1 MKPRD
6 IKIIQSVLEVI
17 KEPIKVTEIYHKAK
31 ELFEKGEIT
40 NMFDCG
46 GETPHQSVS
55 SYIYTALN
63 KGEEL
68 PFLKAQE
75 KPVLIALK
83 DAPKEPVL
91 SAEKISTPSVKIAH
105 ERDLHP
111 FLTYMAINN
120 ENLKCYTKTIFHEE
134 SSKSIKGMD
143 RWLYPD
149 MVGVRF
155 LHAEWSNENL
165 IAFSKKFDTL
175 PVKLVSFELK
185 KEISVHNC
193 RECYFQ
199 AISNSSWANE
209 GYLVGHHVD
218 THNLKLMDLLKRLHA
233 SFGIGVIDLRT
244 NEDKSAILLNAKYKE
259 KIDYTMAQE
268 LSDKNKKFSG
278 FLKSVVDY
286 DPDFPNRYKDEFDEV
301 KKKEE
306 LYPITHNFLFK
317 NALSGFVRAFQKPQ
331 IKR

>member
-6 IKIIQSVLEVI
+6 IEIVQSVLEII

-31 ELFEKGEIT
+31 ELFEKGEIE

-55 SYIYTALN
+55 ASIYTALN

-68 PFLKAQE
+68 PFKKVQE
-75 KPVLIALK
+75 KPTLIALK
-83 DAPKEPVL
+83 SAAKELGLNAQKPSV
-91 SAEKISTPSVKIAH
+91 PSVKIAH

-134 SSKSIKGMD
+134 SVKSPKGMD

-175 PVKLVSFELK
+175 PVK
-185 KEISVHNC
+185 
-193 RECYFQ
+193 
-199 AISNSSWANE
+199 A
-209 GYLVGHHVD
+209 
-218 THNLKLMDLLKRLHA
+218 
-233 SFGIGVIDLRT
+233 
-244 NEDKSAILLNAKYKE
+244 LN
-259 KIDYTMAQE
+259 
-268 LSDKNKKFSG
+268 
-278 FLKSVVDY
+278 
-286 DPDFPNRYKDEFDEV
+286 
-301 KKKEE
+301 
-306 LYPITHNFLFK
+306 
-317 NALSGFVRAFQKPQ
+317 
-331 IKR
+331 

>member
-6 IKIIQSVLEVI
+6 IQIIQSVLEAI
-17 KEPIKVTEIYHKAK
+17 KEPIKVTEIYDKAK
-31 ELFEKGEIT
+31 ELFEKGEIE
-40 NMFDCG
+40 NMFDYG
-46 GETPHQSVS
+46 GKTPDQTAS

-68 PFLKAQE
+68 PFCKVQE
-75 KPVLIALK
+75 KPTTLIALK
-83 DAPKEPVL
+83 GAARELVL
-91 SAEKISTPSVKIAH
+91 NAEKPSAPSVKIAH

-155 LHAEWSNENL
+155 LHAELSNENL

-175 PVKLVSFELK
+175 PIKLVSFELK
-185 KEISVHNC
+185 REISVNNC

-209 GYLVGHHVD
+209 GYLVGCHID
-218 THNLKLMDLLKRLHA
+218 THNPKLMDLLKRLHG

-244 NEDKSAILLNAKYKE
+244 DEDKSVILLNAKYKE
-259 KIDYTMAQE
+259 KIDYSVALE
-268 LSDKNKKFSG
+268 LSEKNEKFSA

-286 DPDFPNRYKDEFDEV
+286 DPKTPERFKNEFDGI

-306 LYPITHNFLFK
+306 LYPN
-317 NALSGFVRAFQKPQ
+317 S
-331 IKR
+331 

>member
-6 IKIIQSVLEVI
+6 IEIIQSILEI
-17 KEPIKVTEIYHKAK
+17 TGPIKVTEIYDKAK

-40 NMFDCG
+40 KMFDYG
-46 GETPHQSVS
+46 GNTPDRSVS
-55 SYIYTALN
+55 TFIYTALS
-63 KGEEL
+63 KGEKL
-68 PFLKAQE
+68 PFLKTQE

-83 DAPKEPVL
+83 GVAKEPVL
-91 SAEKISTPSVKIAH
+91 NTQKPSAPSVKIVH
-105 ERDLHP
+105 ERDLHS
-111 FLTYMAINN
+111 FLTYMAFHN

-134 SSKSIKGMD
+134 SSKSPKGMD

-185 KEISVHNC
+185 KEISVNNC

-209 GYLVGHHVD
+209 GYLVGRHID
-218 THNLKLMDLLKRLHA
+218 THNPQLMDLLKRLHA

-244 NEDKSAILLNAKYKE
+244 DENKSAILLNAKYKE
-259 KIDYTMAQE
+259 KIDYTVALE

-286 DPDFPNRYKDEFDEV
+286 DPAHSYRYKDEFDEI

-306 LYPITHNFLFK
+306 LYPNSS
-317 NALSGFVRAFQKPQ
+317 LSF
-331 IKR
+331 

>member
-6 IKIIQSVLEVI
+6 IEIVQSVLEII
-17 KEPIKVTEIYHKAK
+17 KEPIKVTEIYDKAK
-31 ELFEKGEIT
+31 ELFEEGKIE
-40 NMFDCG
+40 NMFDYG

-55 SYIYTALN
+55 AFIYTALN

-68 PFLKAQE
+68 PFCKVQE

-83 DAPKEPVL
+83 GAAKELVL
-91 SAEKISTPSVKIAH
+91 NTQKPSAPSVKIAH
-105 ERDLHP
+105 ERGLHP

-134 SSKSIKGMD
+134 SSRSIKGMD

-155 LHAEWSNENL
+155 LHAELSNENL

-185 KEISVHNC
+185 REISVHNC

-209 GYLVGHHVD
+209 GYLVGHHID
-218 THNLKLMDLLKRLHA
+218 THNPKLMDLLKRLHA

-244 NEDKSAILLNAKYKE
+244 DEDKSAILLNAKYKE
-259 KIDYTMAQE
+259 KIDYTVALE
-268 LSDKNKKFSG
+268 LSEKNEKFST

-286 DPDFPNRYKDEFDEV
+286 DPNHQHRYKDEFDEV
-301 KKKEE
+301 KKKEK
-306 LYPITHNFLFK
+306 LYPNPS
-317 NALSGFVRAFQKPQ
+317 LSF
-331 IKR
+331 

>member
-1 MKPRD
+1 MKPQD
-6 IKIIQSVLEVI
+6 IEIVQSVLEI
-17 KEPIKVTEIYHKAK
+17 TGPISPTEVYDKAK

-46 GETPHQSVS
+46 GNTPHQSVS
-55 SYIYTALN
+55 ASIYTALN

-83 DAPKEPVL
+83 GAAKEPVL
-91 SAEKISTPSVKIAH
+91 NAEKISTPNAKIAHNKIAH

-134 SSKSIKGMD
+134 SLKSPKGMD

-155 LHAEWSNENL
+155 LHAELSNENL

-209 GYLVGHHVD
+209 GYLVGRHVD
-218 THNLKLMDLLKRLHA
+218 THNPQLMDLLKRLHA

-259 KIDYTMAQE
+259 KIDYTVALE
-268 LSDKNKKFSG
+268 LSEKNEKFSG

-286 DPDFPNRYKDEFDEV
+286 DPNHQHRYKDEFDEV

-306 LYPITHNFLFK
+306 LYPNPS
-317 NALSGFVRAFQKPQ
+317 LSF
-331 IKR
+331 

>member
-6 IKIIQSVLEVI
+6 IRIIQSVLEII
-17 KEPIKVTEIYHKAK
+17 KEPIKVTEIYDKAK
-31 ELFEKGEIT
+31 ELFERGEIT
-40 NMFDCG
+40 KMFDCG
-46 GETPHQSVS
+46 GNTPHQSVS

-68 PFLKAQE
+68 PFFKVQE
-75 KPVLIALK
+75 KPALIALK
-83 DAPKEPVL
+83 SAAKEPVL
-91 SAEKISTPSVKIAH
+91 NTQKPSAPSAPSVKIAHNKIMH

-199 AISNSSWANE
+199 AISNSSNE
-209 GYLVGHHVD
+209 GYLVGRHID
-218 THNLKLMDLLKRLHA
+218 THNPQLMDLLKRLHA
-233 SFGIGVIDLRT
+233 SFGIGVIDLRA
-244 NEDKSAILLNAKYKE
+244 NEDKSTILLNAKYKE
-259 KIDYTMAQE
+259 KIDYTVALE
-268 LSDKNKKFSG
+268 LSAKNEKFSG

-286 DPDFPNRYKDEFDEV
+286 DPAHSYRYKDEFDEI

-306 LYPITHNFLFK
+306 LYPN
-317 NALSGFVRAFQKPQ
+317 P
-331 IKR
+331 

>member
-1 MKPRD
+1 MKPQD
-6 IKIIQSVLEVI
+6 VEIVQSVLEI
-17 KEPIKVTEIYHKAK
+17 TGPISPTEVYNKAK
-31 ELFEKGEIT
+31 ELFEKGEII

-46 GETPHQSVS
+46 GKTPHQSVS
-55 SYIYTALN
+55 AYIYTALN

-68 PFLKAQE
+68 PFFKVQE
-75 KPVLIALK
+75 KPALIALK
-83 DAPKEPVL
+83 STMNEPVL
-91 SAEKISTPSVKIAH
+91 NTQKPSVPSVEIAH

-111 FLTYMAINN
+111 FLTYMAFHN

-199 AISNSSWANE
+199 AISNSSNE
-209 GYLVGHHVD
+209 GYLVGRHID
-218 THNLKLMDLLKRLHA
+218 THNPQLMDLLKRLHA

-244 NEDKSAILLNAKYKE
+244 DENKSAILLNAKYKE
-259 KIDYTMAQE
+259 KIDYTVALE
-268 LSDKNKKFSG
+268 LSAKNEKFSG

-286 DPDFPNRYKDEFDEV
+286 DPDYQHRYKDEFDEV

-306 LYPITHNFLFK
+306 LYPNPS
-317 NALSGFVRAFQKPQ
+317 LSF
-331 IKR
+331 

>member
-6 IKIIQSVLEVI
+6 VEIVQSVLEI
-17 KEPIKVTEIYHKAK
+17 TGSINPTEVYDKAK

-40 NMFDCG
+40 NMFDHG
-46 GETPHQSVS
+46 GNTPHQSVS
-55 SYIYTALN
+55 ASIYTALN

-83 DAPKEPVL
+83 DAAKEPVL
-91 SAEKISTPSVKIAH
+91 NMEKPSAPSVKIAHNKIAHNKIAH

-111 FLTYMAINN
+111 FLTYMAIHN

-134 SSKSIKGMD
+134 SVKSPKGMD

-155 LHAEWSNENL
+155 LHAELSNENL

-185 KEISVHNC
+185 KEISVNNC

-209 GYLVGHHVD
+209 GYLVGRHID
-218 THNLKLMDLLKRLHA
+218 THNPQLMDLLKRLHA

-244 NEDKSAILLNAKYKE
+244 NENKSAILLNAKYKE
-259 KIDYTMAQE
+259 KIDYTVALE
-268 LSDKNKKFSG
+268 LSDKNPKFSG

-301 KKKEE
+301 KKKEK
-306 LYPITHNFLFK
+306 LYPN
-317 NALSGFVRAFQKPQ
+317 S
-331 IKR
+331 

>member
-1 MKPRD
+1 MKPQD
-6 IKIIQSVLEVI
+6 IGIIQSVLEVI
-17 KEPIKVTEIYHKAK
+17 KEPIKVTEIYDKAQ

-40 NMFDCG
+40 KMFDCG
-46 GETPHQSVS
+46 GKTPHQSVS
-55 SYIYTALN
+55 AYIYTALN

-68 PFLKAQE
+68 PFFKVQE
-75 KPVLIALK
+75 KPALIALK
-83 DAPKEPVL
+83 GAAKEPVL
-91 SAEKISTPSVKIAH
+91 SSEKISAPSVKIAH

-111 FLTYMAINN
+111 FLTYMAFYN

-134 SSKSIKGMD
+134 SSKSPKGMD

-155 LHAEWSNENL
+155 LHAELSNENL

-185 KEISVHNC
+185 KEISVNNC

-209 GYLVGHHVD
+209 GYLVGHHID
-218 THNLKLMDLLKRLHA
+218 THNPKLMDLLKRLHA

-244 NEDKSAILLNAKYKE
+244 DEDKSTILLSAKYKE
-259 KIDYTMAQE
+259 KIDYTVALE
-268 LSDKNKKFSG
+268 LSGKNEKFSG

-286 DPDFPNRYKDEFDEV
+286 DPAHSYRYKDEFDEI

-306 LYPITHNFLFK
+306 LYPNPS
-317 NALSGFVRAFQKPQ
+317 LSF
-331 IKR
+331 

>member
-1 MKPRD
+1 MKPQD
-6 IKIIQSVLEVI
+6 VEIVQSVLEI
-17 KEPIKVTEIYHKAK
+17 TGPISPTEVYDKAK

-40 NMFDCG
+40 NMFDYG
-46 GETPHQSVS
+46 GNTPDRSVS
-55 SYIYTALN
+55 AFIYTALN
-63 KGEEL
+63 KGEEV
-68 PFLKAQE
+68 PFLKTQE

-83 DAPKEPVL
+83 DAAKESVL
-91 SAEKISTPSVKIAH
+91 NIEKISAPSVKIAHNKIAH

-134 SSKSIKGMD
+134 SVKSPKGMD

-155 LHAEWSNENL
+155 LHAELSNENL

-199 AISNSSWANE
+199 AISNSSNE
-209 GYLVGHHVD
+209 GYLVGRHID
-218 THNLKLMDLLKRLHA
+218 THNPQLMDLLKRLHA

-259 KIDYTMAQE
+259 KIDYTVASE
-268 LSDKNKKFSG
+268 LSAKNEKFSG

-306 LYPITHNFLFK
+306 LYPNSS
-317 NALSGFVRAFQKPQ
+317 LSF
-331 IKR
+331 

>member
-1 MKPRD
+1 MKPQN
-6 IKIIQSVLEVI
+6 IKIIQSVLEII
-17 KEPIKVTEIYHKAK
+17 KEPIKVTEIYDKAK
-31 ELFEKGEIT
+31 ELFEKGEIE

-63 KGEEL
+63 KGEDL
-68 PFLKAQE
+68 PFLKVQE
-75 KPVLIALK
+75 NPVLIALK
-83 DAPKEPVL
+83 SAVKEPVL
-91 SAEKISTPSVKIAH
+91 NAQKPSAPGVKIAH
-105 ERDLHP
+105 ERNLHP
-111 FLTYMAINN
+111 FLTYMAFFN
-120 ENLKCYTKTIFHEE
+120 ENLKCYTKTIFHEG
-134 SSKSIKGMD
+134 SLKSPKGMD

-155 LHAEWSNENL
+155 LHAELSNENL

-185 KEISVHNC
+185 KEISVNNC

-209 GYLVGHHVD
+209 GYLVGHHIA
-218 THNLKLMDLLKRLHA
+218 THDPKLMDLLKRLHA

-244 NEDKSAILLNAKYKE
+244 DEDKSAILLNAKYKE
-259 KIDYTMAQE
+259 KIDYTVALE
-268 LSDKNKKFSG
+268 LSEKNEEFSG

-286 DPDFPNRYKDEFDEV
+286 DPKNQNRYKDEFDEI

-306 LYPITHNFLFK
+306 LYLN
-317 NALSGFVRAFQKPQ
+317 S
-331 IKR
+331 

>member
-1 MKPRD
+1 MKPQD
-6 IKIIQSVLEVI
+6 IEIVQSVLEAI
-17 KEPIKVTEIYHKAK
+17 KEPIKVTEIYDKAK

-40 NMFDCG
+40 NMFDYG
-46 GETPHQSVS
+46 GNTPDRSVS
-55 SYIYTALN
+55 SLIYTALN

-68 PFLKAQE
+68 PFFKVQE
-75 KPVLIALK
+75 KPVLIALR
-83 DAPKEPVL
+83 DAAKEPVL
-91 SAEKISTPSVKIAH
+91 NTQKPSAPSVKIAH

-134 SSKSIKGMD
+134 SSKSPKGMD

-155 LHAEWSNENL
+155 LHAELSNENL

-199 AISNSSWANE
+199 AISNSSNE
-209 GYLVGHHVD
+209 GYLVGRHID
-218 THNLKLMDLLKRLHA
+218 THNPQLMDLLKRLHA

-244 NEDKSAILLNAKYKE
+244 DEDKSVILLNAKYKE
-259 KIDYTMAQE
+259 KIDYTVALE
-268 LSDKNKKFSG
+268 LSDKNPKFSG

-286 DPDFPNRYKDEFDEV
+286 DPNHQHRYKDEFDEV

-306 LYPITHNFLFK
+306 LYPNPS
-317 NALSGFVRAFQKPQ
+317 LSF
-331 IKR
+331 

>member
-1 MKPRD
+1 MKPQD
-6 IKIIQSVLEVI
+6 IKIMQSVLEII
-17 KEPIKVTEIYHKAK
+17 KEPIKVTEIYDKAQ
-31 ELFEKGEIT
+31 ELFEKGEIES
-40 NMFDCG
+40 MFDYG
-46 GETPHQSVS
+46 GNTPKQSVS
-55 SYIYTALN
+55 AAIYTALN
-63 KGEEL
+63 KGEDL
-68 PFLKAQE
+68 PFLKTQE
-75 KPVLIALK
+75 NPVLIVLK
-83 DAPKEPVL
+83 SAMNEPVL
-91 SAEKISTPSVKIAH
+91 NTEKPSTPSTKIVH

-120 ENLKCYTKTIFHEE
+120 ENLKCYTKTIFHEG
-134 SSKSIKGMD
+134 SLKSPKGMD

-155 LHAEWSNENL
+155 LHAELSNENL

-185 KEISVHNC
+185 KEISVNNC

-209 GYLVGHHVD
+209 GYLVGHHID
-218 THNLKLMDLLKRLHA
+218 THNPKLMDLLKRLHA

-244 NEDKSAILLNAKYKE
+244 DENKSTILLNAKYKE
-259 KIDYTMAQE
+259 KIDYTVALE
-268 LSDKNKKFSG
+268 LSEKNEEFSG

-286 DPDFPNRYKDEFDEV
+286 DPNHQHRYKDEFDEI

-306 LYPITHNFLFK
+306 LYPN
-317 NALSGFVRAFQKPQ
+317 S
-331 IKR
+331 

>member
-17 KEPIKVTEIYHKAK
+17 KEPIKVTEVYDKAK
-31 ELFEKGEIT
+31 ELFEKGEIES
-40 NMFDCG
+40 MFDYG
-46 GETPHQSVS
+46 GKTPNHSVNS
-55 SYIYTALN
+55 FIYTALN

-68 PFLKAQE
+68 PFLKTQE
-75 KPVLIALK
+75 KPTLIALK
-83 DAPKEPVL
+83 DAAKDPVL
-91 SAEKISTPSVKIAH
+91 NALKSSAPGVKIAH
-105 ERDLHP
+105 ERNLHP
-111 FLTYMAINN
+111 FLTYMACYN
-120 ENLKCYTKTIFHEE
+120 ENLKCYTKTIFHEG
-134 SSKSIKGMD
+134 SLKSPKGMD

-155 LHAEWSNENL
+155 LHAELSNENL

-185 KEISVHNC
+185 KEISVNNC

-209 GYLVGHHVD
+209 GYLVGHHID
-218 THNLKLMDLLKRLHA
+218 THNPKLMDLLKRLHA

-244 NEDKSAILLNAKYKE
+244 DEDKSAILLNAKYKE
-259 KIDYTMAQE
+259 KIDYTVALE
-268 LSDKNKKFSG
+268 LSEKNEEFSG

-286 DPDFPNRYKDEFDEV
+286 DPNHQHRYKDEFDEI

-306 LYPITHNFLFK
+306 LYPN
-317 NALSGFVRAFQKPQ
+317 S
-331 IKR
+331 

>member
-1 MKPRD
+1 MKPQD
-6 IKIIQSVLEVI
+6 VEIVQSVLEI
-17 KEPIKVTEIYHKAK
+17 TGPISPTEVYDKAK

-40 NMFDCG
+40 KMFDYG
-46 GETPHQSVS
+46 GNTPDRSVS
-55 SYIYTALN
+55 AFIYTALN

-83 DAPKEPVL
+83 DAAKEPVL
-91 SAEKISTPSVKIAH
+91 NMEKISTPSAKIAH

-134 SSKSIKGMD
+134 SVKSPKGMD

-155 LHAEWSNENL
+155 LHAELSNENL

-185 KEISVHNC
+185 KEISVNNC

-209 GYLVGHHVD
+209 GYLVGRHID
-218 THNLKLMDLLKRLHA
+218 THNPQLMDLLKRLHA
-233 SFGIGVIDLRT
+233 SFGIGVIDLRVD
-244 NEDKSAILLNAKYKE
+244 EDKSAILLNAKYKE
-259 KIDYTMAQE
+259 KIDYTVASE
-268 LSDKNKKFSG
+268 LSAKNEKFSG

-286 DPDFPNRYKDEFDEV
+286 DPAHSYRYKDEFDEV

-306 LYPITHNFLFK
+306 LYPN
-317 NALSGFVRAFQKPQ
+317 S
-331 IKR
+331 

>member
-1 MKPRD
+1 MKPQD
-6 IKIIQSVLEVI
+6 IEIIQSVLEI
-17 KEPIKVTEIYHKAK
+17 TGPIKVTLVYDKAK
-31 ELFEKGEIT
+31 ELFEKGEIAK
-40 NMFDCG
+40 MFDYG
-46 GETPHQSVS
+46 GNTPDQSVS
-55 SYIYTALN
+55 ASIYTALN

-68 PFLKAQE
+68 PFKKVQE
-75 KPVLIALK
+75 NPVLIALK
-83 DAPKEPVL
+83 GAAKEPVL
-91 SAEKISTPSVKIAH
+91 SAEKISAPSAKIAH

-193 RECYFQ
+193 RECYYQ
-199 AISNSSWANE
+199 AISNSSNE
-209 GYLVGHHVD
+209 GYLVGRHVD
-218 THNLKLMDLLKRLHA
+218 THNPKLMDLLKRLHA

-244 NEDKSAILLNAKYKE
+244 DEDKSAILLNAKYKE
-259 KIDYTMAQE
+259 KIDYSVALE
-268 LSDKNKKFSG
+268 LSDKNEKFSG

-301 KKKEE
+301 KKKEK
-306 LYPITHNFLFK
+306 LYPNPS
-317 NALSGFVRAFQKPQ
+317 LSF
-331 IKR
+331 

>member
-6 IKIIQSVLEVI
+6 IEIIQSVLEI
-17 KEPIKVTEIYHKAK
+17 TGPIKVTEIYDKAK

-40 NMFDCG
+40 KMFDCG
-46 GETPHQSVS
+46 GKTPHQSVS

-68 PFLKAQE
+68 PFFKVQE
-75 KPVLIALK
+75 KPALIALK
-83 DAPKEPVL
+83 SAAKELGL

-111 FLTYMAINN
+111 FLTYMAFHN

-134 SSKSIKGMD
+134 SSKSPKGMD

-149 MVGVRF
+149 IVGVRF
-155 LHAEWSNENL
+155 LHTEWSNENL

-175 PVKLVSFELK
+175 PIKLVSFELK
-185 KEISVHNC
+185 KEISVNNC

-199 AISNSSWANE
+199 AISNSSNE
-209 GYLVGHHVD
+209 GYLVGCHVD
-218 THNLKLMDLLKRLHA
+218 THNPQLMDLLKRLHA

-244 NEDKSAILLNAKYKE
+244 DEDKSAILLNAKYKE
-259 KIDYTMAQE
+259 KIDYTVAQE
-268 LSDKNKKFSG
+268 LSAKNEKFSG

-286 DPDFPNRYKDEFDEV
+286 DPNYQHRYKDEFDEI

-306 LYPITHNFLFK
+306 LYPNPS
-317 NALSGFVRAFQKPQ
+317 LSF
-331 IKR
+331 

>member
-6 IKIIQSVLEVI
+6 IGIIQSVLEVI
-17 KEPIKVTEIYHKAK
+17 KEPIKVTEVYDKAQ
-31 ELFEKGEIT
+31 ELFEKGEIE
-40 NMFDCG
+40 NMFDYG
-46 GETPHQSVS
+46 GNTPDQSVNAA
-55 SYIYTALN
+55 IYTALN

-68 PFLKAQE
+68 PFLKVQE

-83 DAPKEPVL
+83 DAVKEPVL
-91 SAEKISTPSVKIAH
+91 NALKSSAPGVKIAH
-105 ERDLHP
+105 ERNLRP
-111 FLTYMAINN
+111 FLTYMACYN
-120 ENLKCYTKTIFHEE
+120 ENLKCYTKTIFHEG
-134 SSKSIKGMD
+134 SLKSPKGMD

-155 LHAEWSNENL
+155 LHAELSNENL

-185 KEISVHNC
+185 KEISVNNC
-193 RECYFQ
+193 RKCYFQ

-209 GYLVGHHVD
+209 GYLVGHHIN
-218 THNLKLMDLLKRLHA
+218 THDPKLMDLLKRLHA

-244 NEDKSAILLNAKYKE
+244 DEDKSAILLNAKYKE
-259 KIDYTMAQE
+259 KIDYTVALE
-268 LSDKNKKFSG
+268 LSEKNEEFSG

-286 DPDFPNRYKDEFDEV
+286 DPNHQHRYKDEFDEI

-306 LYPITHNFLFK
+306 LYPNPS
-317 NALSGFVRAFQKPQ
+317 LSF
-331 IKR
+331 

>member
-1 MKPRD
+1 MKPQD
-6 IKIIQSVLEVI
+6 IEIVQSVLEI
-17 KEPIKVTEIYHKAK
+17 TGPIKVTEVYDKAK
-31 ELFEKGEIT
+31 ELFEKGEIE

-46 GETPHQSVS
+46 GNTPHQSVS
-55 SYIYTALN
+55 SSIYTALN

-68 PFLKAQE
+68 PFKKTQE
-75 KPVLIALK
+75 KPTLIALK
-83 DAPKEPVL
+83 SAAKEPVL
-91 SAEKISTPSVKIAH
+91 NIEKPSAPNTKIVHNKIAH

-111 FLTYMAINN
+111 FLTYMAFYN

-134 SSKSIKGMD
+134 SSKSPKGMD

-155 LHAEWSNENL
+155 LHAELSNENL

-185 KEISVHNC
+185 KEISVHDC

-209 GYLVGHHVD
+209 GYLVGCHID
-218 THNLKLMDLLKRLHA
+218 THDLKLMDLLKRLHA

-244 NEDKSAILLNAKYKE
+244 DEDKSAILLNAKYKE
-259 KIDYTMAQE
+259 KIDYTMALE
-268 LSDKNKKFSG
+268 LSDKNQKFSG

-286 DPDFPNRYKDEFDEV
+286 DPAHSYRYKDEFDEI

-306 LYPITHNFLFK
+306 LYPNPS
-317 NALSGFVRAFQKPQ
+317 LSF
-331 IKR
+331 

>member
-1 MKPRD
+1 MKPQD
-6 IKIIQSVLEVI
+6 IEIVQSVLEI
-17 KEPIKVTEIYHKAK
+17 TGPISPTEVYDKAK

-46 GETPHQSVS
+46 GKTPHQSVS
-55 SYIYTALN
+55 ASIYTALS

-68 PFLKAQE
+68 PFLKVQE
-75 KPVLIALK
+75 KPTLIALK
-83 DAPKEPVL
+83 STAKEL
-91 SAEKISTPSVKIAH
+91 GLNAQKPSVKITH

-134 SSKSIKGMD
+134 SSKSSKGMD

-155 LHAEWSNENL
+155 LHAELSNENL

-185 KEISVHNC
+185 KEISVNNC

-209 GYLVGHHVD
+209 GYLVGCHID
-218 THNLKLMDLLKRLHA
+218 THNPQLMDLLKRLHA

-244 NEDKSAILLNAKYKE
+244 DEDKSAILLNAKYKE
-259 KIDYTMAQE
+259 KIDYTVALE
-268 LSDKNKKFSG
+268 LSEKNKKFSG

-286 DPDFPNRYKDEFDEV
+286 DPAHSYRYKDEFDEI

-306 LYPITHNFLFK
+306 LYPNPS
-317 NALSGFVRAFQKPQ
+317 LSF
-331 IKR
+331 

>member
-6 IKIIQSVLEVI
+6 IGIIQSVLEI
-17 KEPIKVTEIYHKAK
+17 TGPIKVTEVYDKAK

-40 NMFDCG
+40 NMFDYG
-46 GETPHQSVS
+46 GNTPDRSVS
-55 SYIYTALN
+55 AFIYTALN

-68 PFLKAQE
+68 PFKKVQE
-75 KPVLIALK
+75 NPVLIALK
-83 DAPKEPVL
+83 GAMNEPVL
-91 SAEKISTPSVKIAH
+91 NTQKPSAPNAKIAHNKIVH

-134 SSKSIKGMD
+134 SLKSPKGMD

-175 PVKLVSFELK
+175 PIKLVSFELK
-185 KEISVHNC
+185 KEISVNNC

-199 AISNSSWANE
+199 AISNSSNE
-209 GYLVGHHVD
+209 GYLVGHHID
-218 THNLKLMDLLKRLHA
+218 THNPQLMDLLKRLHA

-244 NEDKSAILLNAKYKE
+244 NENKSAILLNAKYKE
-259 KIDYTMAQE
+259 KIDYSMASE
-268 LSDKNKKFSG
+268 LSEKNKKFSG

-286 DPDFPNRYKDEFDEV
+286 DPNHPQRYKDEFDEV

-306 LYPITHNFLFK
+306 LYPNSS
-317 NALSGFVRAFQKPQ
+317 LSF
-331 IKR
+331 

>member
-1 MKPRD
+1 MKPQD
-6 IKIIQSVLEVI
+6 IEIVQSVLEI
-17 KEPIKVTEIYHKAK
+17 TGPIKVTLVYDKAK

-40 NMFDCG
+40 NMFDYG
-46 GETPHQSVS
+46 GNTPHQSVS
-55 SYIYTALN
+55 ASIYTALN

-68 PFLKAQE
+68 PFLKTQE

-83 DAPKEPVL
+83 DVAKEPVL
-91 SAEKISTPSVKIAH
+91 NVEKISAPSAKIAHNKIMH

-111 FLTYMAINN
+111 FLTYMAFHN

-134 SSKSIKGMD
+134 SVKSPKGMD

-155 LHAEWSNENL
+155 LHAELSNENL

-185 KEISVHNC
+185 KEISVNNC

-209 GYLVGHHVD
+209 GYLVGRHID
-218 THNLKLMDLLKRLHA
+218 THNSKLMDLLKRLHA

-268 LSDKNKKFSG
+268 LSDKNPKFSG

-286 DPDFPNRYKDEFDEV
+286 DPDFPNRYKDEFDEI

-306 LYPITHNFLFK
+306 LYPN
-317 NALSGFVRAFQKPQ
+317 S
-331 IKR
+331 

>member
-1 MKPRD
+1 MKPQD
-6 IKIIQSVLEVI
+6 IEIIQSVLEAI
-17 KEPIKVTEIYHKAK
+17 KEPIKVTEIYDKAQ

-40 NMFDCG
+40 NMFDYG
-46 GETPHQSVS
+46 GNTPHQSVS
-55 SYIYTALN
+55 ASIYTALS
-63 KGEEL
+63 KGEKL
-68 PFLKAQE
+68 PFKKVQE
-75 KPVLIALK
+75 KPTLIALK
-83 DAPKEPVL
+83 SAMNEPVL
-91 SAEKISTPSVKIAH
+91 NTEKPSAPNAKIAHNKIAH

-120 ENLKCYTKTIFHEE
+120 ENLKCYTKTIFHEG
-134 SSKSIKGMD
+134 SLKSPKGMD

-155 LHAEWSNENL
+155 LHAELSNENL

-185 KEISVHNC
+185 KEIKVDNC

-209 GYLVGHHVD
+209 GYLVGHHIN
-218 THNLKLMDLLKRLHA
+218 THDLKLMDLLKRLHA

-244 NEDKSAILLNAKYKE
+244 DEDKSAILLNAKYKE
-259 KIDYTMAQE
+259 KIDYTVALE
-268 LSDKNKKFSG
+268 LSEKNGEFSG

-286 DPDFPNRYKDEFDEV
+286 DPEFQHRFRDEFDTI

-306 LYPITHNFLFK
+306 LYPNPS
-317 NALSGFVRAFQKPQ
+317 LSF
-331 IKR
+331 

>member
-1 MKPRD
+1 MKPQD
-6 IKIIQSVLEVI
+6 IEIVQSVLEI
-17 KEPIKVTEIYHKAK
+17 TGPIKVTEIYDKAK

-46 GETPHQSVS
+46 GNTPHQTVS
-55 SYIYTALN
+55 SYIYKALK

-68 PFLKAQE
+68 PFFKVQE
-75 KPVLIALK
+75 KPALIALK
-83 DAPKEPVL
+83 SAANELGLNAQKPSAP
-91 SAEKISTPSVKIAH
+91 SAKIVH

-111 FLTYMAINN
+111 FLTYMAFHN

-134 SSKSIKGMD
+134 SSKSPKGMD

-155 LHAEWSNENL
+155 LHAELSNENL

-209 GYLVGHHVD
+209 GYLVGRHID
-218 THNLKLMDLLKRLHA
+218 THNPQLMDLLKRLHA

-244 NEDKSAILLNAKYKE
+244 DEVKSAILLNAKYKE
-259 KIDYTMAQE
+259 KIDYTVASE
-268 LSDKNKKFSG
+268 LSAKNEKFSG

-286 DPDFPNRYKDEFDEV
+286 DPAHSYRYKDEFDEI

-306 LYPITHNFLFK
+306 LYPNSS
-317 NALSGFVRAFQKPQ
+317 LSF
-331 IKR
+331 

>member
-1 MKPRD
+1 MKPQD
-6 IKIIQSVLEVI
+6 IEIVQSVLEI
-17 KEPIKVTEIYHKAK
+17 TGPIKVTEVYDKAK

-40 NMFDCG
+40 NMFDYG
-46 GETPHQSVS
+46 GNTPDQSVS
-55 SYIYTALN
+55 ALIYTALN

-83 DAPKEPVL
+83 GVAKEPVL
-91 SAEKISTPSVKIAH
+91 NMEKPSAPSAKIAHNKIAH

-111 FLTYMAINN
+111 FLTYMAIHN

-134 SSKSIKGMD
+134 SLKSPKGMD

-209 GYLVGHHVD
+209 GYLVGCHID
-218 THNLKLMDLLKRLHA
+218 THNPQLMDLLKRLHA

-244 NEDKSAILLNAKYKE
+244 DEDKSAILLNAKYKE
-259 KIDYTMAQE
+259 KIDYTVALE
-268 LSDKNKKFSG
+268 LSKKNPKFSG

-286 DPDFPNRYKDEFDEV
+286 DPNHQHRYKDEFDEV

-306 LYPITHNFLFK
+306 LYPNPS
-317 NALSGFVRAFQKPQ
+317 LSF
-331 IKR
+331 

>member
-1 MKPRD
+1 MKPQD
-6 IKIIQSVLEVI
+6 IEIVQSVLEI
-17 KEPIKVTEIYHKAK
+17 TGPIKVTEVYDKAK

-40 NMFDCG
+40 KMFDYG
-46 GETPHQSVS
+46 GNTPHQSVS
-55 SYIYTALN
+55 AFIYTALN
-63 KGEEL
+63 KGEEV

-83 DAPKEPVL
+83 DMAKEPVL
-91 SAEKISTPSVKIAH
+91 STEKISAPSVKIAYNKIMH

-111 FLTYMAINN
+111 FLTYMAFHN

-134 SSKSIKGMD
+134 SLKSPKGTD

-155 LHAEWSNENL
+155 LHAELSNENL

-175 PVKLVSFELK
+175 PIKLVSFELK
-185 KEISVHNC
+185 KEISVNNC

-199 AISNSSWANE
+199 AISNSKWANE
-209 GYLVGHHVD
+209 GYLVGRHID
-218 THNLKLMDLLKRLHA
+218 THNPQLMDLLKRLHA

-244 NEDKSAILLNAKYKE
+244 DEDKSAILLNAKYKE
-259 KIDYTMAQE
+259 KIDYTVALE
-268 LSDKNKKFSG
+268 LSDKNPKFSG

-306 LYPITHNFLFK
+306 LYPNSS
-317 NALSGFVRAFQKPQ
+317 LSF
-331 IKR
+331 

>member
-1 MKPRD
+1 MKPQN
-6 IKIIQSVLEVI
+6 IEIIQSVLEAI

-46 GETPHQSVS
+46 GNTPHQSVS
-55 SYIYTALN
+55 SYIYTALS

-68 PFLKAQE
+68 PFLKTQE

-83 DAPKEPVL
+83 GAAKEL
-91 SAEKISTPSVKIAH
+91 GLNAQKPSVPIAKIVHNKITH

-111 FLTYMAINN
+111 FLTYMAIHN

-134 SSKSIKGMD
+134 SSKSPKGMD

-155 LHAEWSNENL
+155 LHAELSNENL

-185 KEISVHNC
+185 KEISVNNC

-209 GYLVGHHVD
+209 GYLVGCNINTQD
-218 THNLKLMDLLKRLHA
+218 TELMDLLKRLHA

-244 NEDKSAILLNAKYKE
+244 DEDKSAILLNAKYKE
-259 KIDYTMAQE
+259 KIDYT
-268 LSDKNKKFSG
+268 
-278 FLKSVVDY
+278 V
-286 DPDFPNRYKDEFDEV
+286 
-301 KKKEE
+301 
-306 LYPITHNFLFK
+306 
-317 NALSGFVRAFQKPQ
+317 AL
-331 IKR
+331 

>member
-1 MKPRD
+1 MKPQD
-6 IKIIQSVLEVI
+6 IEIIQSVLEAI
-17 KEPIKVTEIYHKAK
+17 KEPIKVTEIYDKAK
-31 ELFEKGEIT
+31 ELFSEGKIE

-55 SYIYTALN
+55 ASIYTALS

-68 PFLKAQE
+68 PFFKAQE
-75 KPVLIALK
+75 KPTLIALK
-83 DAPKEPVL
+83 SAAKELGLNAQKPSAPG
-91 SAEKISTPSVKIAH
+91 TKIAH

-111 FLTYMAINN
+111 FLTYMAFGN

-175 PVKLVSFELK
+175 PIKLVSFELK

-209 GYLVGHHVD
+209 GYLVGHHID
-218 THNLKLMDLLKRLHA
+218 THNPQLMDLLKRLHA

-244 NEDKSAILLNAKYKE
+244 NEDKSTILLNAKYKE
-259 KIDYTMAQE
+259 KIDYTVASE
-268 LSDKNKKFSG
+268 LSAKNQKFSA
-278 FLKSVVDY
+278 FLKSVADY
-286 DPDFPNRYKDEFDEV
+286 DPKNQHRYKDEFEEI

-306 LYPITHNFLFK
+306 LYPNPS
-317 NALSGFVRAFQKPQ
+317 LSF
-331 IKR
+331 

>member
-1 MKPRD
+1 MKPQD
-6 IKIIQSVLEVI
+6 IGIIQSVLEVI
-17 KEPIKVTEIYHKAK
+17 KEPIKVTEIYDKAK
-31 ELFEKGEIT
+31 ELFEKGEIES
-40 NMFDCG
+40 MFDYG
-46 GETPHQSVS
+46 GNTPDQSVS
-55 SYIYTALN
+55 AAIYTALN
-63 KGEEL
+63 KGEDL
-68 PFLKAQE
+68 PFLKTQE
-75 KPVLIALK
+75 KPVLIAQKSSILG
-83 DAPKEPVL
+83 A
-91 SAEKISTPSVKIAH
+91 KIAH

-120 ENLKCYTKTIFHEE
+120 ENLKCYTKTIFHEG
-134 SSKSIKGMD
+134 SLKSPKGTD

-155 LHAEWSNENL
+155 LHAELFNENL

-175 PVKLVSFELK
+175 PIKLVSFELK
-185 KEISVHNC
+185 KEISVNNC

-209 GYLVGHHVD
+209 GYLVGHHIA

-244 NEDKSAILLNAKYKE
+244 DEDKSAILLNAKYKE
-259 KIDYTMAQE
+259 KIDYTVASE
-268 LSDKNKKFSG
+268 LSDKNEKFSG

-286 DPDFPNRYKDEFDEV
+286 DPNHQHRYKDEFDKI

-306 LYPITHNFLFK
+306 LYPN
-317 NALSGFVRAFQKPQ
+317 S
-331 IKR
+331 

>member
-6 IKIIQSVLEVI
+6 IEIVQSVLEI
-17 KEPIKVTEIYHKAK
+17 TGPISPTEVYDKAK
-31 ELFEKGEIT
+31 KLFERGEIT
-40 NMFDCG
+40 NMFDYG
-46 GETPHQSVS
+46 GNTPDRSVS
-55 SYIYTALN
+55 AFIYTALN

-68 PFLKAQE
+68 PFFKVQE
-75 KPVLIALK
+75 KPALIALK
-83 DAPKEPVL
+83 SVVKEPVL
-91 SAEKISTPSVKIAH
+91 NIEKPSAPSVKIAHNKIMH

-111 FLTYMAINN
+111 FLTYMAIHN

-134 SSKSIKGMD
+134 SLKSIKGMD

-155 LHAEWSNENL
+155 LHAELSNENL

-185 KEISVHNC
+185 KEISVNNC

-209 GYLVGHHVD
+209 GYLVGRHID
-218 THNLKLMDLLKRLHA
+218 TQNSKLMDLLKRLHA

-306 LYPITHNFLFK
+306 LYPNPS
-317 NALSGFVRAFQKPQ
+317 LSF
-331 IKR
+331 

>member
-1 MKPRD
+1 MKPQD
-6 IKIIQSVLEVI
+6 IEIVQSVLEI
-17 KEPIKVTEIYHKAK
+17 TGPISPTEVYDKAK
-31 ELFEKGEIT
+31 ELFERGEII

-46 GETPHQSVS
+46 GKTPHQSVS
-55 SYIYTALN
+55 AYIYTALN

-68 PFLKAQE
+68 PFFKVQE
-75 KPVLIALK
+75 KPALIALK
-83 DAPKEPVL
+83 GVAKEPVL
-91 SAEKISTPSVKIAH
+91 SAQKPSAPSVKIVHNKIAH

-134 SSKSIKGMD
+134 SSKSPKGMD

-155 LHAEWSNENL
+155 LHAELSNENL

-199 AISNSSWANE
+199 AISNSSNE
-209 GYLVGHHVD
+209 GYLVGRHID
-218 THNLKLMDLLKRLHA
+218 THNPQLMDLLKRLHA

-259 KIDYTMAQE
+259 KIDYTVASE
-268 LSDKNKKFSG
+268 LSDKNEKFSG

-286 DPDFPNRYKDEFDEV
+286 DPNHQHRYKDEFDEI
-301 KKKEE
+301 KKKEK
-306 LYPITHNFLFK
+306 LYPNPS
-317 NALSGFVRAFQKPQ
+317 LSF
-331 IKR
+331 

>member
-1 MKPRD
+1 MKPQD
-6 IKIIQSVLEVI
+6 IEIVQSVLEI
-17 KEPIKVTEIYHKAK
+17 TGPISPTEVYDKAK

-40 NMFDCG
+40 KMFDYG
-46 GETPHQSVS
+46 GNTPDRSVS
-55 SYIYTALN
+55 AFIYTALN
-63 KGEEL
+63 KGEEV

-83 DAPKEPVL
+83 DAAKEPVL
-91 SAEKISTPSVKIAH
+91 NIEKPGVSSAKIAHNKIAH

-111 FLTYMAINN
+111 FLTYMAYYN

-134 SSKSIKGMD
+134 SVKSPKGMD

-155 LHAEWSNENL
+155 LHAELSNENL

-185 KEISVHNC
+185 KEISVNNC

-199 AISNSSWANE
+199 AISNSSNE
-209 GYLVGHHVD
+209 GYLVGRHID
-218 THNLKLMDLLKRLHA
+218 TPNPQLMDLLKRLHA

-259 KIDYTMAQE
+259 KIDYTVASE
-268 LSDKNKKFSG
+268 LSAKNEKFSG

-286 DPDFPNRYKDEFDEV
+286 DPNHQHRYKDEFDEV

-306 LYPITHNFLFK
+306 LYPNPS
-317 NALSGFVRAFQKPQ
+317 LSF
-331 IKR
+331 